1 MMNKQEQARFDKL
14 SQEIASANIPSSWS
28 LASLQPYDLLLL
40 LREHPTIRQL
50 VRDIAAP
57 NTQSASEDEHVQ
69 GPAQDVIPE
78 RAEAIAVAEKP
89 SQALGQLQAELD
101 SVRGQLAQLQRD
113 KQALQA
119 SLQTEQQ
126 RCQDL
131 TRQLA
136 HQASSPLSTAQTF
149 LKAARTDPQ
158 LASLWLGAEPENE
171 QERVIKF
178 IAIAANWDRVE
189 ALWDIL
195 AERCKSRQTPVPEAF
210 ISLLQ
215 GCLLIHNTIWQD
227 RAASLLEPE
236 TGAAFKSHQHDR

>member
-89 SQALGQLQAELD
+89 G
-101 SVRGQLAQLQRD
+101 
-113 KQALQA
+113 
-119 SLQTEQQ
+119 
-126 RCQDL
+126 
-131 TRQLA
+131 
-136 HQASSPLSTAQTF
+136 
-149 LKAARTDPQ
+149 
-158 LASLWLGAEPENE
+158 
-171 QERVIKF
+171 
-178 IAIAANWDRVE
+178 
-189 ALWDIL
+189 
-195 AERCKSRQTPVPEAF
+195 
-210 ISLLQ
+210 
-215 GCLLIHNTIWQD
+215 
-227 RAASLLEPE
+227 
-236 TGAAFKSHQHDR
+236 